1 MYYILHVAASDEAD
15 ITDNLVV
22 YTIKRE
28 DSTVK
33 LKSYIKQIKEK
44 YPKTEHRNHKRLN
57 NRVKIHIN

>member
-1 MYYILHVAASDEAD
+1 MQYILHVAASDEAD

-33 LKSYIKQIKEK
+33 LKSYIKQIKGT
-44 YPKTEHRNHKRLN
+44 YPKTLLLPISFNIMHP
-57 NRVKIHIN
+57 